1 MYKVF
6 INEKK
11 IVLSQEPQNSPK
23 TLNYD
28 GTHSFEFAIDLL
40 TTTASQ
46 GINIYHNDI
55 DKLWSDF
62 KGFFRNIEAAGGVVR
77 NSDNNTLF
85 IHRLGKWDL
94 PKGKIEI
101 GESRE
106 LAAVREV
113 EEECGI
119 FDLQLKDF
127 INSTYHIYTERDGK
141 RVLKTTYW
149 FEMFYAGNSVPV
161 PQTEEGISEVA
172 WKNEEEIENTIL
184 PSTFQNIILILNDFR
199 NKKNLSV

>member
-11 IVLSQEPQNSPK
+11 IVLSQEPQDSPK

-28 GTHSFEFAIDLL
+28 GTHSFDFAVDLL
-40 TTTASQ
+40 TNTASQ
-46 GINIYHNDI
+46 GLNIYHQDI

-62 KGFFRNIEAAGGVVR
+62 KGFFRNIEAAGGIVL
-77 NSDNNTLF
+77 NTENKILF

-94 PKGKIEI
+94 PKGKIEV

-119 FDLQLKDF
+119 FDLELKEF

-141 RVLKTTYW
+141 KVLKTTYW
-149 FEMFYAGNSVPV
+149 FEMFYAGTGTPK
-161 PQTEEGISEVA
+161 PQIEEGISEVS
-172 WKNEEEIENTIL
+172 WKTDGEIESEIL
-184 PSTFQNIILILNDFR
+184 PSTFQNIKLILNDFK
-199 NKKNLSV
+199 NKNPQS

>member
-11 IVLSQEPQNSPK
+11 IVLSQEPQDSPK
-23 TLNYD
+23 TVNYD
-28 GTHSFEFAIDLL
+28 GTHCIELAIDLL
-40 TTTASQ
+40 TNTPSQ
-46 GINIYHNDI
+46 GLNIYHNDI
-55 DKLWSDF
+55 DRLWADF
-62 KGFFRNIEAAGGVVR
+62 RAFFRNIEAAGGIVV
-77 NSDNNTLF
+77 NPENKILF

-94 PKGKIEI
+94 PKGKIEV

-127 INSTYHIYTERDGK
+127 INSTYHIYTERNGDK
-141 RVLKTTYW
+141 VLKTTYW
-149 FEMFYAGNSVPV
+149 FEMYYEGTGTPK
-161 PQTEEGISEVA
+161 PQTEEGITEVG
-172 WKNEEEIENTIL
+172 WKNEGEIESEIL
-184 PSTFQNIILILNDFR
+184 PSTFQNIKLILNDFK
-199 NKKNLSV
+199 NKKSQ